1 MRKPEFSYIVPIAW
15 YSNLLWT
22 LPSSNTKHTHFCF
35 TTTHAAETMGKI
47 DARLAELGLELPVAG
62 EPKGAYVN
70 VVRSG
75 NYIYTGA
82 ACREGAMA

>member
-1 MRKPEFSYIVPIAW
+1 MHQNFLPQAH
-15 YSNLLWT
+15 T
-22 LPSSNTKHTHFCF
+22 LHFA
-35 TTTHAAETMGKI
+35 TTHIHTPAETMGKI

-82 ACREGAMA
+82 CGMGDALLQES